1 MLRSDILIP
10 CNNSKNY
17 CFCSFSKMAKNGESK
32 RRQKVSFQT
41 FVYLTHFK
49 WDYIPHL
56 HYVYRLTNELLI
68 LNKCMQL
75 HSLGG
80 QHCIPSWSVCPA
92 GLVMA
97 SLFKLASYGL
107 VFGYL
112 VEKSGSINSQ
122 MTVQVPT
129 RFKEKDLFIYGP
141 LQFNQNILKSGPM
154 WNVYWPP

>member
-1 MLRSDILIP
+1 MQQQQELLFLLILEKGKKWRVKKETKSFISDL
-10 CNNSKNY
+10 C
-17 CFCSFSKMAKNGESK
+17 
-32 RRQKVSFQT
+32 
-41 FVYLTHFK
+41 LTHFK

-75 HSLGG
+75 HPLGG
-80 QHCIPSWSVCPA
+80 QRYILSWSVWSA
-92 GLVMA
+92 GLVMT

-107 VFGYL
+107 VFGHL
-112 VEKSGSINSQ
+112 VGKSGSINSQ

-129 RFKEKDLFIYGP
+129 RSKEKDLFIYGP
-141 LQFNQNILKSGPM
+141 LQFNQNPLKSGPM